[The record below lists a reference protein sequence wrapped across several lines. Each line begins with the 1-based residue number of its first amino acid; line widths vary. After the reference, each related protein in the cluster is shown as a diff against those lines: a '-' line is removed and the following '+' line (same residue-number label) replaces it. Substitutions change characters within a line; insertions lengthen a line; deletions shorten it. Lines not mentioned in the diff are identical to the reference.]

1 MLPRV
6 DTNIRP
12 LASIEAPSATASIG
26 ATKREV
32 ISRLEQFELVKQIQG
47 EILSRLNDG
56 TFFVKLAGATAR
68 MALPQNSKVGE
79 SIPLTLVALTP
90 RPTFL
95 LETGHGNATTTAT
108 FSRQDLI
115 QNFIGAPKGEPPAL
129 SNKDTDLEPSVS
141 YVLETEQN
149 QSQNTSTVPS
159 KTIADTASNIPAEQL
174 RANSLLASKVLT
186 DTPINHFAE
195 QSEAN
200 ASSTPTNLSD
210 TGRLINKILT
220 QAQQQGAPSALIGK
234 TPLLSSAEEF
244 KHPDKLASHLQQTI
258 SSSGIFYEAHVADW
272 VEGKMTRADLMRE
285 PQAQLG
291 NTSAN
296 IANAA
301 TTPEDHTKLAQI
313 IHLQLDMLEQ
323 QKITWQGQLLPGLPF
338 AWEITQ
344 QDRQAQ
350 SESKAE
356 SDEPESSWQ
365 SVLRFELP
373 HLGVVAATMNFHA
386 GQLQL
391 FLRSDTDDTVNVLK
405 EHSLELM
412 QALDGAGAPLTS
424 LQVKRDEQA

>member
-12 LASIEAPSATASIG
+12 IAAIEAPSAAAIIG
-26 ATKREV
+26 ATKQEAASRFE
-32 ISRLEQFELVKQIQG
+32 RLEIGKQIQG

-115 QNFIGAPKGEPPAL
+115 QNFIGAPKGEAPAL
-129 SNKDTDLEPSVS
+129 SNKDADLEASVS

-149 QSQNTSTVPS
+149 QHNSAVPG
-159 KTIADTASNIPAEQL
+159 KPIADTASNIPAEQL

-186 DTPINHFAE
+186 DTPIGKLAE
-195 QSEAN
+195 QAETN

-210 TGRLINKILT
+210 TGRLINKILL

-234 TPLLSSAEEF
+234 TPLLNNAEEL

-258 SSSGIFYEAHVADW
+258 SSSGIFYEAHVANW
-272 VEGKMTRADLMRE
+272 LEGKMTRADLMRE

-291 NTSAN
+291 NSAAN

-301 TTPEDHTKLAQI
+301 TTPEDHTTLAQM
-313 IHLQLDMLEQ
+313 IHLQLDVLEQ

-338 AWEITQ
+338 DWEITQ

-350 SESKAE
+350 SESESKAE
-356 SDEPESSWQ
+356 SDEPEASWQ
-365 SVLRFELP
+365 SVIRFELP

-391 FLRSDTDDTVNVLK
+391 FLRSDTDDTVHILK

-412 QALDGAGAPLTS
+412 QALDGAGAPLAS